1 MLKRAKTLMIALI
14 RLTPSSSLPIKTK
27 YKWKGNKYTP
37 TNPYHSLYNFSNDDN
52 MNDWDFVYDNIQTS
66 ANINGKTFSNVYTIE
81 QINESINVPILSA
94 SSYAAL
100 TRSVEKYA
108 KNIGLVY
115 RELTLWEYQPNPG
128 GPSPYKIG
136 FGIKMWLIDN
146 N

>member
-1 MLKRAKTLMIALI
+1 MV
-14 RLTPSSSLPIKTK
+14 LPIKTK